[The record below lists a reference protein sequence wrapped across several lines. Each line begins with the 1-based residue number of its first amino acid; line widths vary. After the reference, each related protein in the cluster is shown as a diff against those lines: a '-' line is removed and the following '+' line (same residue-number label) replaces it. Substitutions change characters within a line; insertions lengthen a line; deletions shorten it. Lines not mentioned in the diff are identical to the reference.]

1 MLKMQPATVYLIPC
15 FLDEDGLNALP
26 AYILTVIKSCS
37 VFFVENERTT
47 RRYFKKLDRQI
58 VIDDYS
64 WVNMADDNAAAA
76 FKQHIR
82 EGKNIGIVSEAGCP
96 GIADPGQEMV
106 LIAQQMNAIVK
117 PLTGPSSL
125 LMALMASGLNGQ
137 QFKFNGYLPV
147 DAQLRNK
154 AIKLLETES
163 LQNNCTQLCIET
175 PYRNQ
180 QLLEAFLKVCAPDTL
195 LCLASGI
202 TGVSEFVKTLT
213 ITQWKKNPVQLG
225 KVPTVFLILG
235 R

>member
-1 MLKMQPATVYLIPC
+1 MQPATVYLIPC
-15 FLDEDGLNALP
+15 FLDEDGLDALP
-26 AYILTVIKSCS
+26 AYILTTIKSCS

-58 VIDDYS
+58 VIDNYT
-64 WVNMADDNAAAA
+64 WVNIADGNAAAI
-76 FKQHIR
+76 FKQNIQ
-82 EGKNIGIVSEAGCP
+82 EGKTIGIVSEAGCP
-96 GIADPGQEMV
+96 GIADPGQELV
-106 LIAQQMNAIVK
+106 LLAQQMNAVVK

-147 DAQLRNK
+147 DAQQRNK
-154 AIKLLETES
+154 AIKALEAES

-180 QLLEAFLKVCAPDTL
+180 QLLDAFLKVCSPNTL

-202 TGVSEFVKTLT
+202 TGANEFVKTLT
-213 ITQWKKNPVQLG
+213 IAQWKNKPLQLG